1 MLPDGEGPDEDV
13 VLKHVAGHARHRL
26 RRHLD
31 AVHESTSGLQLE
43 VEGATFK
50 LDSYRALKTL

>member
-43 VEGATFK
+43 VQGAT
-50 LDSYRALKTL
+50 

>member
-1 MLPDGEGPDEDV
+1 MFSDGERSDEDV
-13 VLKHVAGHARHRL
+13 VLQHVARHARHRL

-43 VEGATFK
+43 VQGA
-50 LDSYRALKTL
+50 